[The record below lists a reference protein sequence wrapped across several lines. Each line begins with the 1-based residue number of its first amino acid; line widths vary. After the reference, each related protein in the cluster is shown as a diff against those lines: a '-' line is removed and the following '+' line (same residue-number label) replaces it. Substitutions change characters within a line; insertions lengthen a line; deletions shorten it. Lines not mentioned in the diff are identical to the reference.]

1 MNRDLGVWTN
11 EDSALVLIDYQPE
24 QFESIRSDTPQDLI
38 ELNTRWLARVA
49 KAFDVPIVLST
60 VGVASGRLSPTQ
72 PAIAAELE
80 GIEPIDR
87 SSMNSFEDQAFREAV
102 AATGR
107 QRLIFGALQTE
118 VCLTFAVIEALKAGY
133 AAQFV
138 ADAVGGRSEVAHLTG
153 IERMSLA
160 GAVPNTTLAVVM
172 EWFRDWAGPLAD
184 AAREVTV
191 WYLAEAGS
199 PMRGPRSKT
208 ARNTSK
214 RALPARLNPDLPPGR
229 ASSSVR

>member
-38 ELNTRWLARVA
+38 ELNTRWLARAA

-60 VGVASGRLSPTQ
+60 VGVASGRLSPTR

-107 QRLIFGALQTE
+107 NRLIFGALQTE

-133 AAQFV
+133 EAQFV
-138 ADAVGGRSEVAHLTG
+138 TDAVGGRSEVAHLTG

-172 EWFRDWAGPLAD
+172 EWFRDWDGPLGD

-191 WYLAEAGS
+191 WYLAEVTKVTDTVGIAENESALVRAAMAG
-199 PMRGPRSKT
+199 
-208 ARNTSK
+208 
-214 RALPARLNPDLPPGR
+214 
-229 ASSSVR
+229 

>member
-38 ELNTRWLARVA
+38 ELNTRWLARAA

-72 PAIAAELE
+72 PAIAAELA

-107 QRLIFGALQTE
+107 KRLIFGALQTE

-133 AAQFV
+133 EAQFV
-138 ADAVGGRSEVAHLTG
+138 TDAVGGRSEVAHRTG

-172 EWFRDWAGPLAD
+172 EWFRDWGGPLAD

-191 WYLAEAGS
+191 WYLAEVSKVTDTVGIAGNEA
-199 PMRGPRSKT
+199 T
-208 ARNTSK
+208 LV
-214 RALPARLNPDLPPGR
+214 RAAM
-229 ASSSVR
+229 AE

>member
-11 EDSALVLIDYQPE
+11 ENSALVLIDYQPE

-38 ELNTRWLARVA
+38 ELNTRWLARAA

-72 PAIAAELE
+72 PAIAAELA

-107 QRLIFGALQTE
+107 KRLIFGALQTE

-133 AAQFV
+133 EAQFV
-138 ADAVGGRSEVAHLTG
+138 TDAVGGRSEVAHRTG

-172 EWFRDWAGPLAD
+172 EWFRDWGGPLAD

-191 WYLAEAGS
+191 WYLAEVSKVTDTVGIAGNEA
-199 PMRGPRSKT
+199 T
-208 ARNTSK
+208 LV
-214 RALPARLNPDLPPGR
+214 RAAMAG
-229 ASSSVR
+229 

>member
-1 MNRDLGVWTN
+1 MNRDLGVWTS
-11 EDSALVLIDYQPE
+11 EDCALVLIDYQPE
-24 QFESIRSDTPQDLI
+24 QFESIRSETPEDLI
-38 ELNTRWLARVA
+38 ELNTRWLARAA

-60 VGVASGRLSPTQ
+60 VGVDSGRLSPTQ
-72 PAIAAELE
+72 PAIPAELE

-87 SSMNSFEDQAFREAV
+87 SSMNSFEDQAFRDAV

-107 QRLIFGALQTE
+107 KRLIFGALQTE

-133 AAQFV
+133 EAQFV
-138 ADAVGGRSEVAHLTG
+138 TDAVGGRSELAHRTG
-153 IERMSLA
+153 IERLSLA

-191 WYLAEAGS
+191 WYLAEGPQGDRHGGDRRGEAALAQAAMAG
-199 PMRGPRSKT
+199 
-208 ARNTSK
+208 
-214 RALPARLNPDLPPGR
+214 
-229 ASSSVR
+229 

>member
-38 ELNTRWLARVA
+38 ELNTRWLARAA

-60 VGVASGRLSPTQ
+60 VGVASGRLSPTR

-107 QRLIFGALQTE
+107 KRLIFGALQTE

-191 WYLAEAGS
+191 WYLAEISKVTDTVGIAKNEAALVRAAMAG
-199 PMRGPRSKT
+199 
-208 ARNTSK
+208 
-214 RALPARLNPDLPPGR
+214 
-229 ASSSVR
+229 